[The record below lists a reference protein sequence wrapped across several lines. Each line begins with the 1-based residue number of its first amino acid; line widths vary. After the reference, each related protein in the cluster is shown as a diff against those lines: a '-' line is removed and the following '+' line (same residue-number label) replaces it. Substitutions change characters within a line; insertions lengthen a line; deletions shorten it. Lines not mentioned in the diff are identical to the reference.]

1 MSIKLNGAT
10 SGSVELDVPDA
21 IGSDLSVTIPATAGD
36 IVVKGTDGSVD
47 LGDVNID
54 SGGRLLVGTSSAFT
68 GLGQVPKFF
77 LATTNSVEGDIG
89 IGQFAS
95 TNYGAHL
102 DLIRSNSGTI
112 GQATGGAI
120 PTNNTIGNIRF
131 IGSDSVTFRQGAGI
145 TALADQLWA
154 SGDCPT
160 RLVFSTTA
168 DGASSPTE
176 RMRIDN
182 TGQVIIKAPDSS
194 TTSVFFA
201 LQHNNGVGK
210 VQLDMG
216 GNVRAV
222 TTSGIQPIVSERRLK
237 TNIDSI
243 DLDQAWTNAKD
254 IPWRTFEYLDNLGTE
269 YTGHIVDEVEA
280 VDPSLILPTD
290 QVDDQGTI
298 RTYDNAKLNAMR
310 FVALQEALKRI
321 EALEAEVTALKGG
334 AS

>member
-1 MSIKLNGAT
+1 MSIRIDGTNTTANPGITGGDADTGLQFGTDEVSIVTGGTEKVKVDSSGNLGIGIATPGEKLHISGGANDRIVVSGSGSSGLLFENT
-10 SGSVELDVPDA
+10 SGTALFQIVYDDA
-21 IGSDLSVTIPATAGD
+21 SSDDCFITTSD
-36 IVVKGTDGSVD
+36 D
-47 LGDVNID
+47 LVFRN
-54 SGGRLLVGTSSAFT
+54 
-68 GLGQVPKFF
+68 Q
-77 LATTNSVEGDIG
+77 
-89 IGQFAS
+89 
-95 TNYGAHL
+95 
-102 DLIRSNSGTI
+102 SGT
-112 GQATGGAI
+112 QGGAI
-120 PTNNTIGNIRF
+120 
-131 IGSDSVTFRQGAGI
+131 
-145 TALADQLWA
+145 
-154 SGDCPT
+154 
-160 RLVFSTTA
+160 
-168 DGASSPTE
+168 TE

-237 TNIDSI
+237 TNINSI

-290 QVDDQGTI
+290 QVDDQGPI

-321 EALEAEVTALKGG
+321 ETLETRLTALEGG